1 MIRINRETDYGIG
14 ILSMLARDDDA
25 RVTAATLADR
35 RGLPQPMVS
44 KILKH
49 LARAGILVSYR
60 GAKGGYGLAR
70 RPEEI
75 TVAEIIAALEG
86 PISLTECVEEGVEA
100 CQYSNYCT
108 VSGNWTRIN
117 RVVHEALSC
126 ITLAEMSA
134 PEPDMPGTAG
144 PGARDEFPIEFSGV
158 RYVSDV

>member
-14 ILSMLARDDDA
+14 ILSMLARDAGA
-25 RVTAATLADR
+25 RVTASTLAER

-70 RPEEI
+70 DPDEI

-86 PISLTECVEEGVEA
+86 PIALTECVEEGVEA
-100 CQYSNYCT
+100 CQYSSYCT
-108 VSGNWTRIN
+108 VSGNWGRIN
-117 RVVHEALSC
+117 RVVQEALAR

-134 PEPDMPGTAG
+134 PEPGIDGHG
-144 PGARDEFPIEFSGV
+144 GHEEFPMEFSGV

>member
-14 ILSMLARDDDA
+14 ILSMLARDAGA
-25 RVTAATLADR
+25 RVTASTLAER

-70 RPEEI
+70 DPDEI

-86 PISLTECVEEGVEA
+86 PIALTECVEEGVEA
-100 CQYSNYCT
+100 CQYSSYCHRQRAT
-108 VSGNWTRIN
+108 GADQPGGAGG
-117 RVVHEALSC
+117 AL
-126 ITLAEMSA
+126 AHH
-134 PEPDMPGTAG
+134 PGRDERA
-144 PGARDEFPIEFSGV
+144 GARDRRARWP
-158 RYVSDV
+158 